1 MEDLRKI
8 MRKEH
13 IIMRGIRTI
22 QRYIRDAAKS
32 VVRNFSLSLASISCI
47 AITLIVVAFS
57 IVISYNV
64 ENFTESIR
72 KDVTM
77 VIFLDGDAKEEDR
90 TRIEKEIRDTKN
102 VEKLTFKS
110 KQESALETAKGN
122 EVFQAI
128 IDGWTDDTNPLLD
141 SFELKVKDVEEIK
154 DTANII
160 KKVEKVKTV
169 SYGEDMVD
177 QLIVIF
183 DVVKKVSIGAVV
195 ALIVVTAFLIAN
207 TIKLAIYSRKREIEI
222 MRLVGA
228 SNISI
233 KIPFVIEGLF
243 LGLLGSIIPI
253 ILMIYGYISL
263 YDFFGGKL
271 FSSSLAKLITPSP
284 FVYFASLLLMVI
296 GILVGMFGSW
306 RAVRKYLKI

>member
-13 IIMRGIRTI
+13 IIMRGIRSVK
-22 QRYIRDAAKS
+22 RYIRDAAKS
-32 VVRNFSLSLASISCI
+32 VIRNFSLSLASISCI

-57 IVISYNV
+57 IIISYNV

-77 VIFLDGDAKEEDR
+77 VIFLNKDAKEEDYS
-90 TRIEKEIRDTKN
+90 RIESAIRATGN

-110 KQESALETAKGN
+110 KQDSAKETAKGN
-122 EVFQAI
+122 EVFQTI
-128 IDGWTDDTNPLLD
+128 IDQWTDETNPLLD
-141 SFELKVKDVEEIK
+141 SFELKVKEVE
-154 DTANII
+154 DI
-160 KKVEKVKTV
+160 KKTAGVIKKIDKVETV

-207 TIKLAIYSRKREIEI
+207 TIKLAIYARRREIEI

-228 SNISI
+228 SNVSI

-243 LGLLGSIIPI
+243 LGILGSIVPI
-253 ILMIYGYISL
+253 IITIYGYISL

-271 FSSSLAKLITPSP
+271 FSSSLAKLIEPTP
-284 FVYFASLLLMVI
+284 FVYLASLLLMII

>member
-1 MEDLRKI
+1 M
-8 MRKEH
+8 
-13 IIMRGIRTI
+13 MRGIRTI

-47 AITLIVVAFS
+47 AITLVVVAFS
-57 IVISYNV
+57 IIISYNV

-77 VIFLDGDAKEEDR
+77 VIFLDKDAKGDDYS
-90 TRIEKEIRDTKN
+90 RIEAAIRATGN

-110 KQESALETAKGN
+110 KQESAEETAKGN
-122 EVFQAI
+122 EVFETI
-128 IDGWTDDTNPLLD
+128 INQWTEETNPLLD
-141 SFELKVKDVEEIK
+141 SFELKVRDVEVIK
-154 DTANII
+154 ETAKQIGKI
-160 KKVEKVKTV
+160 DKVNTV

-177 QLIVIF
+177 QLITIF

-207 TIKLAIYSRKREIEI
+207 TIKLAIYARKREIEI

-253 ILMIYGYISL
+253 VITIYGYTSL

-271 FSSSLAKLITPSP
+271 FSSTLAKLIDPNP
-284 FVYFASLLLMVI
+284 FVYLASLLLMVI
-296 GILVGMFGSW
+296 GILVGRFGSW
-306 RAVRKYLKI
+306 RAVKKYLKI

>member
-1 MEDLRKI
+1 
-8 MRKEH
+8 MRA
-13 IIMRGIRTI
+13 IRTL
-22 QRYIRDAAKS
+22 QRYFRDAAKS
-32 VVRNFSLSLASISCI
+32 VIRNFSLSLASISCI
-47 AITLIVVAFS
+47 TITLIVVAFS
-57 IVISYNV
+57 LIISYNV

-77 VIFLDGDAKEEDR
+77 VIFLNKDAGKEDYS
-90 TRIEKEIRDTKN
+90 RIEKAIRDTGN

-110 KQESALETAKGN
+110 KQQSAEETAKGN
-122 EVFQAI
+122 EVFQTI
-128 IDGWTDDTNPLLD
+128 IKGWTDETNPLLD
-141 SFELKVKDVEEIK
+141 SFELKVKEVEDIK
-154 DTANII
+154 KTAGII
-160 KKVEKVKTV
+160 KKIDKVETV

-195 ALIVVTAFLIAN
+195 ALVVVTAFLIAN
-207 TIKLAIYSRKREIEI
+207 TIKLAIYARRREIEI

-243 LGLLGSIIPI
+243 LGLLGSIVPI
-253 ILMIYGYISL
+253 IITIYGYTSL

-271 FSSSLAKLITPSP
+271 FSSSLAKLIEPTP
-284 FVYFASLLLMVI
+284 FVYLASTLLMVI

-306 RAVRKYLKI
+306 RAVKKYLKI

>member
-1 MEDLRKI
+1 
-8 MRKEH
+8 
-13 IIMRGIRTI
+13 MRGIRTI

-32 VVRNFSLSLASISCI
+32 VIRNFSLSLASISCI

-77 VIFLDGDAKEEDR
+77 VIFLNKDAGKDDYS
-90 TRIEKEIRDTKN
+90 RIEAAIRATGN
-102 VEKLTFKS
+102 VEKLNFKS
-110 KQESALETAKGN
+110 KQDSAKETAKGN
-122 EVFQAI
+122 EVFQTI
-128 IDGWTDDTNPLLD
+128 IEGWTDETNPLLD
-141 SFELKVKDVEEIK
+141 SFELKVKEVEEIK
-154 DTANII
+154 DTADKI
-160 KKVEKVKTV
+160 KKIDKVETV

-207 TIKLAIYSRKREIEI
+207 TIKLAIYARRREIEI

-243 LGLLGSIIPI
+243 LGLLGSVIPI
-253 ILMIYGYISL
+253 IITIYGYTSL

-271 FSSSLAKLITPSP
+271 FSSSLAKLISPTP
-284 FVYFASLLLMVI
+284 FVYLAAVLIMII

>member
-1 MEDLRKI
+1 
-8 MRKEH
+8 MRKER
-13 IIMRGIRTI
+13 IVMRGIRTVR
-22 QRYIRDAAKS
+22 RYIRDAAKS

-57 IVISYNV
+57 LIISYNV

-77 VIFLDGDAKEEDR
+77 VIFLNKTAGNDDYS
-90 TRIEKEIRDTKN
+90 RIESAIRATGN

-110 KQESALETAKGN
+110 KQDAAKETANGN
-122 EVFQAI
+122 EVFKTI
-128 IDGWTDDTNPLLD
+128 VDGWTDDTNPLLD
-141 SFELKVKDVEEIK
+141 SYELKVKEVEEIK
-154 DTANII
+154 NTADKI
-160 KKVEKVKTV
+160 KKIEKVETV

-195 ALIVVTAFLIAN
+195 ALIVVTAFLISN
-207 TIKLAIYSRKREIEI
+207 TIKLAIYARRREIEI

-253 ILMIYGYISL
+253 IITIYGYISL

-271 FSSSLAKLITPSP
+271 FSSSLAKLIEPTP
-284 FVYFASLLLMVI
+284 FVYLSSLLLMII

>member
-1 MEDLRKI
+1 
-8 MRKEH
+8 
-13 IIMRGIRTI
+13 MRGIRTI

-32 VVRNFSLSLASISCI
+32 VIRNFSLSLASISCI
-47 AITLIVVAFS
+47 AITLIVVSFS
-57 IVISYNV
+57 IIISYNV

-77 VIFLDGDAKEEDR
+77 VIFLNKDARKDDYS
-90 TRIEKEIRDTKN
+90 RIEKAIRDTGN

-110 KQESALETAKGN
+110 KQESAAETARGN
-122 EVFQAI
+122 EVFETI
-128 IDGWTDDTNPLLD
+128 IKGWTEETNPLLD
-141 SFELKVKDVEEIK
+141 SFELKVKEVEEIK
-154 DTANII
+154 KTAKQI
-160 KKVEKVKTV
+160 KKIDKVETV

-183 DVVKKVSIGAVV
+183 DVVKKISIGAVV

-207 TIKLAIYSRKREIEI
+207 TIKLAIYARKREIEI

-253 ILMIYGYISL
+253 VITIYGYMSL

-271 FSSSLAKLITPSP
+271 FSSSLAKLIEPSP
-284 FVYFASLLLMVI
+284 FVYLASVLLMII

>member
-1 MEDLRKI
+1 
-8 MRKEH
+8 
-13 IIMRGIRTI
+13 MRGIRTI
-22 QRYIRDAAKS
+22 KRYIRDAAKS

-47 AITLIVVAFS
+47 TITLIVVAFS
-57 IVISYNV
+57 LVISYNV

-77 VIFLDGDAKEEDR
+77 VIFLDNDTTSSEASK
-90 TRIEKEIRDTKN
+90 IEKAIRNTGN
-102 VEKLTFKS
+102 VEKLTFKT
-110 KQESALETAKGN
+110 KQQQAEETAKEN
-122 EVFQAI
+122 EVFSTI
-128 IDGWTDDTNPLLD
+128 IGEWTEETNPLLD
-141 SFELKVKDVEEIK
+141 SFELKIKDVDNIK
-154 DTANII
+154 QTAETI
-160 KKVEKVKTV
+160 KKINKVNTV

-177 QLIVIF
+177 QLITIF
-183 DVVKKVSIGAVV
+183 NVVKKVSITAVI

-207 TIKLAIYSRKREIEI
+207 TIKLAIYARKREIEI

-253 ILMIYGYISL
+253 IITIYGYSSL
-263 YDFFGGKL
+263 YNFFDGKL
-271 FSSSLAKLITPSP
+271 FSSALAKLIEPTP
-284 FVYFASLLLMVI
+284 FVYLSSLLLMVI

-306 RAVRKYLKI
+306 QAVKKYLKI